1 MLTKANGRWKGSRCP
16 RAPFSLRASIAP
28 LVQDPDIVVIGSGP
42 NGLAASLVLA
52 GLGCKVLV
60 LEANPRRPGGS
71 LGSDELTLPGFT
83 HDVGA
88 GFFPFGK
95 LSPAFLDFDLE
106 RHGLEWKNARFESC
120 HPALDGS
127 FACIARDLE
136 ESRSRFGTPEDG
148 EAWHELASFYRS
160 VERDLIAALMRPF
173 PALGPA
179 FRVGAP
185 ALLRV
190 ASLFARSLSATSR
203 DLFRSE
209 AARRVLPSLA
219 LHVDVGPG
227 DAFGT
232 GLGFMLGMTAT
243 TGGFRHAAP
252 AERSGS
258 RTRWSRCSSTAA
270 VACNSARGERRS
282 SCAKGAPPAS
292 CSRVA
297 RRSRPGAACSR
308 TAPRRRCSS
317 TCSTA
322 VTSALRREEDAALP
336 ARFRHLQARLGAL
349 CAGAVAR
356 SEQRAR
362 ARWCTWARASTI
374 CRDSC
379 DEIRAFELPDRP
391 YLVLGQHTLADP
403 SRARGKAYP
412 LLLLARP
419 AARRS
424 GWPEASLVFAEPRGA
439 AHRGARSGISRLHPR
454 AFDEGPLE
462 LGAQNE
468 NLRGG
473 DLGGGT
479 NAWHNQLLF
488 RPVFPYFRYRT
499 PVRGLYLCSS
509 YAHPGAGVHGMCG
522 YNAAQIAARDLL

>member
-1 MLTKANGRWKGSRCP
+1 MESLAESRAGSW
-16 RAPFSLRASIAP
+16 RAASIGP

-60 LEANPRRPGGS
+60 LESNPRRPGGS

-95 LSPAFLDFDLE
+95 LSPAFLDFELE
-106 RHGLEWKNARFESC
+106 RHGLEWRHARFESC
-120 HPALDGS
+120 HPALDES
-127 FACIARDLE
+127 FACISRDLE
-136 ESRSRFGTPEDG
+136 ESRARFGSTEDG
-148 EAWHELASFYRS
+148 EAWHELASFYRGI
-160 VERDLIAALMRPF
+160 ERDLIQALMLPF

-179 FRVGAP
+179 LRIGAP

-190 ASLFARSLSATSR
+190 ASLFAQSLAGTSR
-203 DLFRSE
+203 ELFRSE

-219 LHVDVGPG
+219 LHVDVGPE

-243 TGGFRHAAP
+243 TGGY
-252 AERSGS
+252 
-258 RTRWSRCSSTAA
+258 A
-270 VACNSARGERRS
+270 VPRGGAQRLTDAMVTLLEHRGGRLQLGARVKKILVREGRAVGVTLETGEEI
-282 SCAKGAPPAS
+282 A
-292 CSRVA
+292 A
-297 RRSRPGAACSR
+297 RRGVLSDSSAPSLFLDLLERKDVPRFVVKKMRRFPQGFGTFKLDWALSAPVPWRVEAARES
-308 TAPRRRCSS
+308 
-317 TCSTA
+317 A
-322 VTSALRREEDAALP
+322 VVHVGESIDDL
-336 ARFRHLQARLGAL
+336 ARFVRQ
-349 CAGAVAR
+349 
-356 SEQRAR
+356 
-362 ARWCTWARASTI
+362 
-374 CRDSC
+374 
-379 DEIRAFELPDRP
+379 IRAFELPERP

-403 SRARGKAYP
+403 SRAPEGKHTLYCYSRVPPRVGVSWA
-412 LLLLARP
+412 
-419 AARRS
+419 
-424 GWPEASLVFAEPRGA
+424 EASLTFAERVEQRIEELAPGFRA
-439 AHRGARSGISRLHPR
+439 SILARSTKS
-454 AFDEGPLE
+454 PLDLE
-462 LGAQNE
+462 AQNE

-522 YNAAQIAARDLL
+522 YNAARLAARDLL